1 MYCYVHLVYNTGNYW
16 SQDEIE
22 GNDKKTDERRNV
34 ELRQEDF
41 FISPEYCISCE
52 GEDSYNSISEQ
63 LAQKRNREDV
73 VSKVLL
79 PAEINPTSAF
89 AFLQ

>member
-1 MYCYVHLVYNTGNYW
+1 MSIWYTTLVII
-16 SQDEIE
+16 DLEIE
-22 GNDKKTDERRNV
+22 RNDKKTDERRNV

-41 FISPEYCISCE
+41 FIPSEYCISCE